1 MSVSAVTLY
10 VGCVR
15 YLFSATGFVPEFQ
28 STGSYEY
35 WTSTPYVGDAVNIE
49 WISDVLEKRT
59 NQSFKTLNKQFR
71 CVRGGEYNDFA

>member
-1 MSVSAVTLY
+1 MSVSAVILY

-15 YLFSATGFVPEFQ
+15 YSFSATGFVPAFQ
-28 STGSYEY
+28 DTGSDEY
-35 WTSTPYVGDAVNIE
+35 WISTPYVGDAENIE
-49 WISDVLEKRT
+49 WIPDVFEKRT